1 MCYLYLHRTT
11 RTVLKMCLL
20 YLNTDTVEDF
30 EQWTKLGALKG
41 VDGVWKL
48 NEKFV
53 CPSSARVELMS
64 LYNGLAHAG
73 PEKLHSMISKTWWWP
88 KMKNS

>member
-1 MCYLYLHRTT
+1 MLSLSPQDNKNR
-11 RTVLKMCLL
+11 VKDVFALFD
-20 YLNTDTVEDF
+20 TDTVEDF